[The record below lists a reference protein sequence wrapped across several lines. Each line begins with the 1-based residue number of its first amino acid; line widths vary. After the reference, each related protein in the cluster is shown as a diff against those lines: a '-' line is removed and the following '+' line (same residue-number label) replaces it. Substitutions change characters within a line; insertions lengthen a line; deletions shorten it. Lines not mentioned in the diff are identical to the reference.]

1 MFEKNVKHTRSA
13 GGVVLNKNGNV
24 LVVSQRGKSWSLPK
38 GHIEEGEIAIDAAK
52 REIEEETGI
61 TEMEFVKELGSYQ
74 RYRIS
79 PDGGEDTTEIKTIIM
94 FLFRTGQD
102 ELKPKDEENP
112 EAVWMNKEDVVKTL
126 THERDKQFFLESMD
140 KF

>member
-1 MFEKNVKHTRSA
+1 MFEKNAKYTRSA
-13 GGVVLNKNGNV
+13 GGIVLNKNGNV

-38 GHIEEGEIAIDAAK
+38 GHIEEGETAIDAAK

-79 PDGGEDTTEIKTIIM
+79 PDGGEDTTEVKTIIM
-94 FLFRTGQD
+94 FLFRTSQD
-102 ELKPKDEENP
+102 DLKPKDEENP
-112 EAVWMNKEDVVKTL
+112 EAVWMKKEDVAKIL
-126 THERDKQFFLESMD
+126 THERDKQFFLESTSE
-140 KF
+140 F